1 MTTPA
6 AVILVAAGLLL
17 AALWRRCGPALRL
30 VGLAALSVHATE
42 QLHLHVQRASWERR
56 SAELVEQKLRA
67 VEARKGSL
75 VSGLQRAAKGVSAL
89 PEALSALGGG
99 RRELPVFA
107 ALESG
112 PAPGRMALAVTIFPG
127 PSRGPGASRAATV
140 QGPASAGRACSPR
153 GPDRTWMAAA
163 LLPDAG
169 QVWPRRQAPVSAG
182 AGCGTVLSDFDRL
195 RAGSTSRS
203 TPSTSGTQGRASVP
217 PVRRVASKQ
226 VSSGTGLAL
235 AAVR

>member
-75 VSGLQRAAKGVSAL
+75 VSGLQRAAKGVSAP
-89 PEALSALGGG
+89 PEALSPSAADARASGALC
-99 RRELPVFA
+99 
-107 ALESG
+107 G
-112 PAPGRMALAVTIFPG
+112 PRKPGLARARMALAVDDLALETVAWTGRI
-127 PSRGPGASRAATV
+127 RAAAV
-140 QGPASAGRACSPR
+140 QGLLPPKERVRPR
-153 GPDRTWMAAA
+153 GDPDHD
-163 LLPDAG
+163 LDG
-169 QVWPRRQAPVSAG
+169 
-182 AGCGTVLSDFDRL
+182 
-195 RAGSTSRS
+195 
-203 TPSTSGTQGRASVP
+203 
-217 PVRRVASKQ
+217 RVA
-226 VSSGTGLAL
+226 
-235 AAVR
+235 RP